1 MYKLVAVDLDGT
13 LLDDNKEIDEDT
25 LTSIRQGTSKGVYFV
40 FSSGRP
46 LITQRRF
53 YDKIKIDMPVI
64 ACNGAVIAYPSIDN
78 IIINEHFKKDIL
90 IDLVNYF
97 NGNNKSFIA
106 WSNNILYCNK
116 INEYTTSYHDACK
129 HANVK
134 VNLIEDYN
142 HFYNL
147 DVNKLIVIDKSENI
161 QLFLKDVKEDIKDK
175 CSYFTSQSYF
185 LEFVPY
191 GIDKGVALKKL
202 ANYLGVKQKEV
213 IAIGD
218 GANDLSMIEYAA
230 LGVAMGNASD
240 YVKEKAD
247 FITSDNNHQG
257 IKEVL
262 DKFVLGE

>member
-1 MYKLVAVDLDGT
+1 
-13 LLDDNKEIDEDT
+13 
-25 LTSIRQGTSKGVYFV
+25 
-40 FSSGRP
+40 
-46 LITQRRF
+46 
-53 YDKIKIDMPVI
+53 MPVI
-64 ACNGAVIAYPSIDN
+64 ACNGAVISYPSIDK
-78 IIINEHFKKDIL
+78 IIINKHFEKDIL

-106 WSNNILYCNK
+106 WSNNVLYCNR

-129 HANVK
+129 HANVV

-142 HFYNL
+142 CFYNL
-147 DVNKLIVIDKSENI
+147 DINKLIVIDKSENI
-161 QLFLKDVKEDIKDK
+161 QSFLKDVKEGIKDK

-202 ANYLGVKQKEV
+202 ANYLGIKQEEV

-218 GANDLSMIEYAA
+218 GANDLSMIEYAD
-230 LGVAMGNASD
+230 LGVAMENASD

>member
-13 LLDDNKEIDEDT
+13 LLDDNKEIDDAT
-25 LTSIRQGTSKGVYFV
+25 LASIRQAISKGVYFV
-40 FSSGRP
+40 FASGRP

-64 ACNGAVIAYPSIDN
+64 ACNGGAIAYPSIDD

-90 IDLVNYF
+90 IELVNYF
-97 NGNNKSFIA
+97 NKSNKSFIA
-106 WSNNILYCNK
+106 WSNNTLYCNK

-129 HANVK
+129 HANVT

-142 HFYNL
+142 YFYNL
-147 DVNKLIVIDKSENI
+147 DINKLIVIDKRENI
-161 QLFLKDVKEDIKDK
+161 QLFLKEVRKDIKDK

-202 ANYLGVKQKEV
+202 ANYLGIKQEEV

-240 YVKEKAD
+240 YVKEKANY
-247 FITSDNNHQG
+247 ITSDNNHQG